1 MVLDGITLEIDQE
14 RSYSLS
20 VDPGAYSGDP
30 SGEIAELAQRV
41 ATLEATA
48 LTDADF
54 SVVSNETVDAMFS

>member
-1 MVLDGITLEIDQE
+1 MVLDGITLHLDEDRSYTLSIDQ
-14 RSYSLS
+14 
-20 VDPGAYSGDP
+20 GAYSGDVP
-30 SGEIAELAQRV
+30 AVIAELTRRV